1 MSGRLSRWLRDIR
14 SLPHDA
20 ALAYRRG
27 GRGDLWGTLA
37 HRSIYRVCRHGHM
50 VIIAQ
55 TLDSFKQ
62 VQPPSGLRI
71 SRLVLEDFPALG
83 SIVTQRELD
92 AFARQLA
99 EGMIGLVAWRGGR
112 PIGYTWVAG
121 RLLPFMIP
129 FPLPLPPNAAYLFN
143 LYVLP
148 SERSSGV
155 GSALVSA
162 RLELARD
169 LGFQEGWRMIA
180 PSNGASLRT
189 VEKTAGHGTRLVG
202 QVRYVRVLARV
213 RTWYR
218 PVVEQALH
226 AS

>member
-1 MSGRLSRWLRDIR
+1 
-14 SLPHDA
+14 
-20 ALAYRRG
+20 
-27 GRGDLWGTLA
+27 
-37 HRSIYRVCRHGHM
+37 M

-83 SIVTQRELD
+83 SIVTQRELN

-112 PIGYTWVAG
+112 PIGYTWVSG

-129 FPLPLPPNAAYLFN
+129 FPLALPSNAAYLFN

-162 RLELARD
+162 RLELARG
-169 LGFQEGWRMIA
+169 LGFQEGWRMIS

-213 RTWYR
+213 RTWYQ

-226 AS
+226 SS